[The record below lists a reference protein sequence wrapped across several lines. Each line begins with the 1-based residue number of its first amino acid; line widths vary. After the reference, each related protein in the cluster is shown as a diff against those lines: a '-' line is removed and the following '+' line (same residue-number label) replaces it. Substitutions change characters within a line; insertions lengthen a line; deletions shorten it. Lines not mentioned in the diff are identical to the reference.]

1 MRPTRIREIKMK
13 KTLLVVSALSVAL
26 ASQAQILK
34 PKSELVGIGDPAPVM
49 FTCDGKGRMY
59 NYLDTDEKRV
69 KIYDENLDVEKEF
82 DLVLPN
88 METYAVTKY
97 REPLWKNMSQF
108 DKVVDHTVYPD
119 VNHAVYPT
127 AVENMTVDLI
137 RDDMNFLCR
146 NIYNGEPL
154 FGKEAVITET
164 SRTATSVSFD
174 ISVNKDSLELSWD
187 YNGKLTGHYYIGQIT
202 YSLVDS
208 LALSGD
214 RQQCGKYSGTLKY
227 YGSSL
232 TGAWKEAPEKSDVR
246 SFDVSALVLRY
257 YDMTSPYECSNF
269 YITQN
274 LFNADKAYE
283 YVVPIC
289 QQSVERTN
297 ETDRDGDGEVDQIV
311 TWYDY
316 ACPGFKIMQ
325 DNGNVVATVM
335 FDEGYILN
343 RYDRHLSFVHFENKN
358 YIVAEVMKTGSD
370 DKTESASIFYA
381 ITPGDAASIKAV
393 RTERTGL
400 KATPELA
407 RKNEMVVVDFRGIE
421 NAKLLSVVNGN
432 GQTVMQTPVANGQTS
447 YRLNTSNLPAGLYVV
462 KVDNGKRMTES
473 CKIVVR

>member
-34 PKSELVGIGDPAPVM
+34 PESVLGDMRVPVPVPGM
-49 FTCDGKGRMY
+49 FTCDGKSRMS
-59 NYLDTDEKRV
+59 NYLDYDEKNV
-69 KIYDENLDVEKEF
+69 KVYNEDLEVEKEF

-88 METYAVTKY
+88 AQSYAVTKY
-97 REPLWKNMSQF
+97 RELLWKNMPQF
-108 DKVVDHTVYPD
+108 DMVVDYAFDPVAIEN
-119 VNHAVYPT
+119 VT
-127 AVENMTVDLI
+127 ADQI
-137 RDDMNFLCR
+137 RDDMNYRYEYENPAGLR
-146 NIYNGEPL
+146 RL

-174 ISVNKDSLELSWD
+174 ISVNKDSLEVSKD
-187 YNGKLTGHYYIGQIT
+187 YNGKLTGHYYIGKIT
-202 YSLVDS
+202 YSLGDS
-208 LALSGD
+208 LMSSGV
-214 RQQCGKYSGTLKY
+214 RVPCGKYSGILKY
-227 YGSSL
+227 YGPSL
-232 TGAWKEAPEKSDVR
+232 TGAWKEDPEKSDER
-246 SFDVSALVLRY
+246 SFERRPINLYY
-257 YDMTSPYECSNF
+257 YDMASLYDDGHF
-269 YITQN
+269 LITQN

-289 QQSVERTN
+289 QQSVVRTE
-297 ETDRDGDGEVDQIV
+297 ETDLDGDGEADQIT
-311 TWYDY
+311 TWYGCDY
-316 ACPGFKIMQ
+316 PGFKIMQ
-325 DNGNVVATVM
+325 DNGNVVATIM
-335 FDEGYILN
+335 LDEGYSLN
-343 RYDRHLSFVHFENKN
+343 TYDSDFTFVHFENKN
-358 YIVAEVMKTGSD
+358 YIVANVQKAGND
-370 DKTESASIFYA
+370 GKTEYASVFYA

-407 RKNEMVVVDFRGIE
+407 RKNEMVVVDFSTIE

>member
-34 PKSELVGIGDPAPVM
+34 PKSVLGNMGAPVPVPGM
-49 FTCDGKGRMY
+49 FTCDGKSRMS
-59 NYLDTDEKRV
+59 NYLDYGEKKV
-69 KIYDENLDVEKEF
+69 KVYNENLDVEKEF

-88 METYAVTKY
+88 AQSYAVTKS
-97 REPLWKNMSQF
+97 RELLWKNMPQS
-108 DKVVDHTVYPD
+108 DRVVDYV
-119 VNHAVYPT
+119 VNPIAIEKVT
-127 AVENMTVDLI
+127 ADLI
-137 RDDMNFLCR
+137 RDEMTELNE
-146 NIYNGEPL
+146 YYEPRKM

-164 SRTATSVSFD
+164 SRTATAVSFE
-174 ISVNKDSLELSWD
+174 ISVNKDSLEVSKD

-208 LALSGD
+208 LTLSGD
-214 RQQCGKYSGTLKY
+214 RQQCGKYSGILKY

-343 RYDRHLSFVHFENKN
+343 RYDDRHLSFVHFENKN

-381 ITPGDAASIKAV
+381 ITPGDASSIKAV

-407 RKNEMVVVDFRGIE
+407 RKNEMVVVDFSTIE

>member
-34 PKSELVGIGDPAPVM
+34 PESVLGDMRVPVPVPGM
-49 FTCDGKGRMY
+49 FTCDGKSRMS
-59 NYLDTDEKRV
+59 NYLDHNEKNV
-69 KIYDENLDVEKEF
+69 KVYNEDLEVEKEF

-88 METYAVTKY
+88 AQSYAVTKY
-97 REPLWKNMSQF
+97 RELLWKNMPQF
-108 DKVVDHTVYPD
+108 DMVVDYAFDPVAIEN
-119 VNHAVYPT
+119 VT
-127 AVENMTVDLI
+127 ADQI
-137 RDDMNFLCR
+137 RDDMNYRYEYPAGLR
-146 NIYNGEPL
+146 RL

-174 ISVNKDSLELSWD
+174 ISVNKDSLVLSTD
-187 YNGKLTGHYYIGQIT
+187 YNGKLTGHYYIGKIT
-202 YSLVDS
+202 YSLGDS
-208 LALSGD
+208 LMSSGV
-214 RQQCGKYSGTLKY
+214 RVPCGKYSGILKY
-227 YGSSL
+227 YGPSL
-232 TGAWKEAPEKSDVR
+232 TGAWKEDPEKSDER
-246 SFDVSALVLRY
+246 SFEIRPINLYY
-257 YDMTSPYECSNF
+257 YDMASLYDDGHF
-269 YITQN
+269 LITQN

-289 QQSVERTN
+289 QQSVVRTE
-297 ETDRDGDGEVDQIV
+297 ETDLDGDGEADQIT
-311 TWYDY
+311 TWYGCDY
-316 ACPGFKIMQ
+316 PGFKIMQ
-325 DNGNVVATVM
+325 DNGNVVATIM
-335 FDEGYILN
+335 LDEGYSLN
-343 RYDRHLSFVHFENKN
+343 TYDSDFTFVHFENKN
-358 YIVAEVMKTGSD
+358 YIVANVQKAGND
-370 DKTESASIFYA
+370 GKTEYASVFYA

-400 KATPELA
+400 KATPEFA

>member
-34 PKSELVGIGDPAPVM
+34 PKSKLDGVGVPVPGM
-49 FTCDGKGRMY
+49 FTCDGKSRMS
-59 NYLDTDEKRV
+59 NYLEFGEKSV

-88 METYAVTKY
+88 METYSVTKY
-97 REPLWKNMSQF
+97 RELLWKNMPQF
-108 DKVVDHTVYPD
+108 DMVVDFVGS
-119 VNHAVYPT
+119 PT
-127 AVENMTVDLI
+127 AIENMTADQI
-137 RDDMNFLCR
+137 RDNMNY
-146 NIYNGEPL
+146 IYGYENPDGLRGL
-154 FGKEAVITET
+154 FGKEAVLTET

-174 ISVNKDSLELSWD
+174 ISVNKDSLEVSTD

-208 LALSGD
+208 LTLSGD

-227 YGSSL
+227 YGPSL

-246 SFDVSALVLRY
+246 SFDVEALDLMY
-257 YDMTSPYECSNF
+257 SDMVSPCEESYF
-269 YITQN
+269 LITQN

-283 YVVPIC
+283 YVAPIC

-297 ETDRDGDGEVDQIV
+297 ETDLDGDGEVDQIV
-311 TWYDY
+311 TWYGCTY
-316 ACPGFKIMQ
+316 PGFKIMQ

-335 FDEGYILN
+335 FDDGYILN
-343 RYDRHLSFVHFENKN
+343 RYNRYLDFVHFENKN
-358 YIVAEVMKTGSD
+358 YIVAGVEKTVGD
-370 DKTESASIFYA
+370 GKTENASIFYA
-381 ITPGDAASIKAV
+381 IAPGDAASIKAV

-400 KATPELA
+400 KATPEFA
-407 RKNEMVVVDFRGIE
+407 RKNEMVVVDFSTIE

>member
-34 PKSELVGIGDPAPVM
+34 PESVLGDMRVPVPVPGM
-49 FTCDGKGRMY
+49 FTCDGKSRMS
-59 NYLDTDEKRV
+59 NYLDHNEKNV
-69 KIYDENLDVEKEF
+69 KVYNEDLEVEKEF

-88 METYAVTKY
+88 AQSYAVTKY
-97 REPLWKNMSQF
+97 RELLWKNMPQF
-108 DKVVDHTVYPD
+108 DKVVDY
-119 VNHAVYPT
+119 AVDPI
-127 AVENMTVDLI
+127 AIEKVTVDLI
-137 RDDMNFLCR
+137 RDMTEFDEYYGGSLR
-146 NIYNGEPL
+146 L

-174 ISVNKDSLELSWD
+174 ISVNKDSLEVSKD
-187 YNGKLTGHYYIGQIT
+187 YGSGKLKGHYYIGQIT
-202 YSLVDS
+202 YTLVDS
-208 LALSGD
+208 LTLSGD

-227 YGSSL
+227 YGPSL
-232 TGAWKEAPEKSDVR
+232 TGAWKEDPEKSDER
-246 SFDVSALVLRY
+246 SFEIRPISLYY
-257 YDMTSPYECSNF
+257 YDMASLYDDGHF
-269 YITQN
+269 LITQN

-289 QQSVERTN
+289 QLSVERTT
-297 ETDRDGDGEVDQIV
+297 ETDSDGDGEPDQIV
-311 TWYDY
+311 TWYGCTY
-316 ACPGFKIMQ
+316 PGFKIMQ
-325 DNGNVVATVM
+325 DNGNVVATIM
-335 FDEGYILN
+335 LDEGYSLN
-343 RYDRHLSFVHFENKN
+343 TYDSDFTFVHFENKN
-358 YIVAEVMKTGSD
+358 YIVANVQKAGND
-370 DKTESASIFYA
+370 GKTEFASVFYA

-400 KATPELA
+400 KATPEFA

>member
-1 MRPTRIREIKMK
+1 MK

-34 PKSELVGIGDPAPVM
+34 PESVLGDMRVPVPVPGM
-49 FTCDGKGRMY
+49 FTCDGKSRMS
-59 NYLDTDEKRV
+59 NYLDHNEKNV
-69 KIYDENLDVEKEF
+69 KVYNEDLEVEKEF

-88 METYAVTKY
+88 AQSYAVTKY
-97 REPLWKNMSQF
+97 RELLWKNMPQF
-108 DKVVDHTVYPD
+108 DKVVDY
-119 VNHAVYPT
+119 AVDPI
-127 AVENMTVDLI
+127 AIEKVTVDLI
-137 RDDMNFLCR
+137 RDMTEFDEYYGGSLR
-146 NIYNGEPL
+146 L

-174 ISVNKDSLELSWD
+174 ISVNKDSLEVSKD
-187 YNGKLTGHYYIGQIT
+187 YGSGKLKGHYYIGQIT
-202 YSLVDS
+202 YTLVDS
-208 LALSGD
+208 LTLSGD

-227 YGSSL
+227 YGPSL
-232 TGAWKEAPEKSDVR
+232 TGAWKEDPEKSDER
-246 SFDVSALVLRY
+246 SFEIRPISLYY
-257 YDMTSPYECSNF
+257 YDMASLYDDDHF
-269 YITQN
+269 LITQN

-289 QQSVERTN
+289 QLSVERTT
-297 ETDRDGDGEVDQIV
+297 ETDSDGDGEPDQIV
-311 TWYDY
+311 TWYGCTY
-316 ACPGFKIMQ
+316 PGFKIMQ
-325 DNGNVVATVM
+325 DNGNVVATIM
-335 FDEGYILN
+335 LDEGYSLN
-343 RYDRHLSFVHFENKN
+343 TYDSDFTFVHFENKN
-358 YIVAEVMKTGSD
+358 YIVANVQKAGND
-370 DKTESASIFYA
+370 GKTEYASVFYA

-400 KATPELA
+400 KATPEFA

>member
-34 PKSELVGIGDPAPVM
+34 PKSELVGRGVPVPGM
-49 FTCDGKGRMY
+49 FTCDGKSRMS
-59 NYLDTDEKRV
+59 NYLDFGEKSV

-88 METYAVTKY
+88 AERYSVTKY
-97 REPLWKNMSQF
+97 RELLWKNMPQF
-108 DKVVDHTVYPD
+108 DKVVDYAGAPIAIEKV
-119 VNHAVYPT
+119 
-127 AVENMTVDLI
+127 TVDLI
-137 RDDMNFLCR
+137 RDLAELNE
-146 NIYNGEPL
+146 YYEPRKI

-174 ISVNKDSLELSWD
+174 ISVNKDSLEVSKD

-208 LALSGD
+208 LTLSGD

-227 YGSSL
+227 YGPSL
-232 TGAWKEAPEKSDVR
+232 TGAWKEAPEKSNDQ
-246 SFDVSALVLRY
+246 SFEIRPLNLYY
-257 YDMTSPYECSNF
+257 YDMASPYDDGRF
-269 YITQN
+269 LITQN

-289 QQSVERTN
+289 QQSVVRTD
-297 ETDRDGDGEVDQIV
+297 ETDSDGDGEVDQIE
-311 TWYDY
+311 TWYGY

-325 DNGNVVATVM
+325 DNGNVLATIM
-335 FDEGYILN
+335 FDEGYRFNSYSIGGG
-343 RYDRHLSFVHFENKN
+343 DRLLSLVHFENKN
-358 YIVAEVMKTGSD
+358 YIVAEVEKTGSD
-370 DKTESASIFYA
+370 DKTEYASIFYA

-407 RKNEMVVVDFRGIE
+407 RKNEMVVVDFSTIE

>member
-1 MRPTRIREIKMK
+1 MK

-34 PKSELVGIGDPAPVM
+34 PESVLGDMRVPVPVPGM
-49 FTCDGKGRMY
+49 FTCDGKSRMS
-59 NYLDTDEKRV
+59 NYLDHNEKNV
-69 KIYDENLDVEKEF
+69 KVYNEDLEVEKEF
-82 DLVLPN
+82 DWVLPN
-88 METYAVTKY
+88 AQSYAVTKY
-97 REPLWKNMSQF
+97 RELLWKNMPQF
-108 DKVVDHTVYPD
+108 DKVVDY
-119 VNHAVYPT
+119 AVDPI
-127 AVENMTVDLI
+127 AIEKVTVDLI
-137 RDDMNFLCR
+137 RDMTEFDEYYGGSLR
-146 NIYNGEPL
+146 L

-174 ISVNKDSLELSWD
+174 ISVNKDSLEVSKD
-187 YNGKLTGHYYIGQIT
+187 YGSGKLKGHYYIGQIT
-202 YSLVDS
+202 YTLVDS
-208 LALSGD
+208 LTLSGD

-227 YGSSL
+227 YGPSL
-232 TGAWKEAPEKSDVR
+232 TGAWKEDPEKSDER
-246 SFDVSALVLRY
+246 SFEIRPISLYY
-257 YDMTSPYECSNF
+257 YDMASLNDDGHF
-269 YITQN
+269 LITQN

-289 QQSVERTN
+289 QLSVERTT
-297 ETDRDGDGEVDQIV
+297 ETDSDGDGEPDQIV
-311 TWYDY
+311 TWYGCTY
-316 ACPGFKIMQ
+316 PGFKIMQ
-325 DNGNVVATVM
+325 DNGNVVATIM
-335 FDEGYILN
+335 LDEGYSLN
-343 RYDRHLSFVHFENKN
+343 TYDSDFTFVHFENKN
-358 YIVAEVMKTGSD
+358 YIVANVQKAGND
-370 DKTESASIFYA
+370 GKTEYASVFYA

-400 KATPELA
+400 KATPEFA

>member
-34 PKSELVGIGDPAPVM
+34 PESVLGDMRVPVPVPGM
-49 FTCDGKGRMY
+49 FTCDGKSRMS
-59 NYLDTDEKRV
+59 NYLDHNEKNV
-69 KIYDENLDVEKEF
+69 KVYNEDLEVEKEF

-88 METYAVTKY
+88 AQSYAVTKY
-97 REPLWKNMSQF
+97 RELLWKNMPQF
-108 DKVVDHTVYPD
+108 DMVVDYAFDPVAIEN
-119 VNHAVYPT
+119 VT
-127 AVENMTVDLI
+127 ADQI
-137 RDDMNFLCR
+137 RDDMNYRYEYENPAGLR
-146 NIYNGEPL
+146 RL

-174 ISVNKDSLELSWD
+174 ISVNKDSLEVSKD
-187 YNGKLTGHYYIGQIT
+187 YNGKLTGHYYIGKIT
-202 YSLVDS
+202 YSLGDS
-208 LALSGD
+208 LMSSGV
-214 RQQCGKYSGTLKY
+214 RVPCGKYSGILKY
-227 YGSSL
+227 YGPSL
-232 TGAWKEAPEKSDVR
+232 TGAWKEDPEKSVEIR
-246 SFDVSALVLRY
+246 PINLYY
-257 YDMTSPYECSNF
+257 YDMASLYDDGHF
-269 YITQN
+269 LITQN

-289 QQSVERTN
+289 QQSVVRTE
-297 ETDRDGDGEVDQIV
+297 ETDLDGDGEADQIT
-311 TWYDY
+311 TWYGCDY
-316 ACPGFKIMQ
+316 PGFKIMQ
-325 DNGNVVATVM
+325 DNGNVVATIM
-335 FDEGYILN
+335 LDEGYSLN
-343 RYDRHLSFVHFENKN
+343 TYDSDFTFVHFENKN
-358 YIVAEVMKTGSD
+358 YIVANVQKAGND
-370 DKTESASIFYA
+370 GKTEYASVFYA

-407 RKNEMVVVDFRGIE
+407 RKNEMVVVDFSTIE

>member
-34 PKSELVGIGDPAPVM
+34 PKSELVGIGDPVPVM

-59 NYLDTDEKRV
+59 NYLDAGEKSV

-82 DLVLPN
+82 DLVLPKA
-88 METYAVTKY
+88 ETYTVTKY
-97 REPLWKNMSQF
+97 RELLWKNMPQL
-108 DKVVDHTVYPD
+108 DKVVDD
-119 VNHAVYPT
+119 AGYPT
-127 AVENMTVDLI
+127 AIENMTADLI
-137 RDDMNFLCR
+137 REMYELNE
-146 NIYNGEPL
+146 YNEPRRL

-174 ISVNKDSLELSWD
+174 ISVNKDSLEVSRD

-208 LALSGD
+208 LTSSGY
-214 RQQCGKYSGTLKY
+214 RQQSGKYSGTLKY
-227 YGSSL
+227 YGPSL
-232 TGAWKEAPEKSDVR
+232 TGAWKEAPEKSDVY
-246 SFDVSALVLRY
+246 SFDVSALVSS
-257 YDMTSPYECSNF
+257 YDDMVSHYDCNNF

-289 QQSVERTN
+289 QQSVERTV
-297 ETDRDGDGEVDQIV
+297 ETDLDGDGEVDQIDTRYGCV
-311 TWYDY
+311 Y
-316 ACPGFKIMQ
+316 PGFKIMQ
-325 DNGNVVATVM
+325 DNGNVLATVM
-335 FDEGYILN
+335 FDEGYSFSGYN
-343 RYDRHLSFVHFENKN
+343 DLSFVHFENKN
-358 YIVAEVMKTGSD
+358 YIVAGVKKTVGD
-370 DKTESASIFYA
+370 GETEYASIFYA

>member
-34 PKSELVGIGDPAPVM
+34 PKSELGDMRSPVPVPGM
-49 FTCDGKGRMY
+49 FTCDGKSRMS
-59 NYLDTDEKRV
+59 NYLDHGEKSV

-88 METYAVTKY
+88 VETYAVTKY
-97 REPLWKNMSQF
+97 REPLWKNMPQF
-108 DKVVDHTVYPD
+108 DKVVDFAIDPIAIED
-119 VNHAVYPT
+119 MT
-127 AVENMTVDLI
+127 ADRI
-137 RDDMNFLCR
+137 RDLRTNDGYYVL
-146 NIYNGEPL
+146 L
-154 FGKEAVITET
+154 GKEAVITET

-174 ISVNKDSLELSWD
+174 ISVNKDSLELSTD
-187 YNGKLTGHYYIGQIT
+187 YNGKLTGHYYIGKIT
-202 YSLVDS
+202 YSLVDT
-208 LALSGD
+208 LLLNGD
-214 RQQCGKYSGTLKY
+214 RQQFGKYSGTLKY

-246 SFDVSALVLRY
+246 SFDVEALDLMY
-257 YDMTSPYECSNF
+257 SDMVSPCEESYF
-269 YITQN
+269 LITQN

-289 QQSVERTN
+289 QQSVERTD
-297 ETDRDGDGEVDQIV
+297 ETDLDGDGEVDQIV
-311 TWYDY
+311 TWYGY

-343 RYDRHLSFVHFENKN
+343 RYDRYLNFVHFENKN
-358 YIVAEVMKTGSD
+358 YIVANVQKTGSD
-370 DKTESASIFYA
+370 GETESASIFYA
-381 ITPGDAASIKAV
+381 IAPGDAASIKAV

-400 KATPELA
+400 KATPEFA

>member
-34 PKSELVGIGDPAPVM
+34 PKSVLGDMSDPVAVPGM
-49 FTCDGKGRMY
+49 FTCDGKSRMS
-59 NYLDTDEKRV
+59 NYLDHNEKNV
-69 KIYDENLDVEKEF
+69 KIYNEDLEVEKEF

-88 METYAVTKY
+88 AQSYAVTKY
-97 REPLWKNMSQF
+97 RELLWKNMPQF
-108 DKVVDHTVYPD
+108 DMVVDFVGS
-119 VNHAVYPT
+119 PT
-127 AVENMTVDLI
+127 AIENMTADQI
-137 RDDMNFLCR
+137 RDNMNY
-146 NIYNGEPL
+146 IYGYENPDGLRGL
-154 FGKEAVITET
+154 FGKEAVLTET

-174 ISVNKDSLELSWD
+174 ISVNKDSLEVSKD

-208 LALSGD
+208 LTSSGD

-227 YGSSL
+227 YGPSL
-232 TGAWKEAPEKSDVR
+232 TGAWKEDPEKSDER
-246 SFDVSALVLRY
+246 SFEIRPINLYY
-257 YDMTSPYECSNF
+257 YDMASLYDDGHF
-269 YITQN
+269 LITQN

-289 QQSVERTN
+289 QLSVERTT
-297 ETDRDGDGEVDQIV
+297 ETDSDGDGEPDLIV
-311 TWYDY
+311 TWYGCTY
-316 ACPGFKIMQ
+316 PGFKIMQ
-325 DNGNVVATVM
+325 DNGNVVATIM
-335 FDEGYILN
+335 LDEGYSLN
-343 RYDRHLSFVHFENKN
+343 TYDSDFTFVHFENKN
-358 YIVAEVMKTGSD
+358 YIVANVEKAGSD
-370 DKTESASIFYA
+370 GKTEYASIFYA

-407 RKNEMVVVDFRGIE
+407 RKNEMVVVDFSTIE

>member
-34 PKSELVGIGDPAPVM
+34 PESVLGDMRVPVPVPGM
-49 FTCDGKGRMY
+49 FTCDGKSRMS
-59 NYLDTDEKRV
+59 NCLDHDEKNV
-69 KIYDENLDVEKEF
+69 KVYNEDLEVEKEF

-88 METYAVTKY
+88 AQSYAVTKY
-97 REPLWKNMSQF
+97 RELLWKNMPQF
-108 DKVVDHTVYPD
+108 DMVVDYAFDPVAIEN
-119 VNHAVYPT
+119 VT
-127 AVENMTVDLI
+127 ADQI
-137 RDDMNFLCR
+137 RDDMNYRYEYENPAGLR
-146 NIYNGEPL
+146 RL

-174 ISVNKDSLELSWD
+174 ISVNKDSLVLSTD
-187 YNGKLTGHYYIGQIT
+187 YNGKLTGHYYIGKIT
-202 YSLVDS
+202 YSLGDS
-208 LALSGD
+208 LMSSGV
-214 RQQCGKYSGTLKY
+214 RVPCGKYSGILKY
-227 YGSSL
+227 YGPSL
-232 TGAWKEAPEKSDVR
+232 TGAWKEDPEKSDER
-246 SFDVSALVLRY
+246 SFEIRPINLYY
-257 YDMTSPYECSNF
+257 YDMASLYDDGHF
-269 YITQN
+269 LITQN

-289 QQSVERTN
+289 QQSVVRTE
-297 ETDRDGDGEVDQIV
+297 ETDLDGDGEADQIT
-311 TWYDY
+311 TWYGCDY
-316 ACPGFKIMQ
+316 PGFKIMQ
-325 DNGNVVATVM
+325 DNGNVVATIM
-335 FDEGYILN
+335 LDEGYSLN
-343 RYDRHLSFVHFENKN
+343 TYDSDFTFVHFENKN
-358 YIVAEVMKTGSD
+358 YIVANVQKAGND
-370 DKTESASIFYA
+370 GKTEYASVFYA

-400 KATPELA
+400 KATPEFA

>member
-1 MRPTRIREIKMK
+1 MCPTRIREIKMK

-34 PKSELVGIGDPAPVM
+34 PESVLGDMRAPVPVPGM
-49 FTCDGKGRMY
+49 FTCDGKSRMS
-59 NYLDTDEKRV
+59 NYLDRGEKNV
-69 KIYDENLDVEKEF
+69 KVYNEDLEVEKEF

-88 METYAVTKY
+88 AQSYAVTKY
-97 REPLWKNMSQF
+97 RELLWKNMPQF
-108 DKVVDHTVYPD
+108 DKVVDYAGAPIAIEKV
-119 VNHAVYPT
+119 
-127 AVENMTVDLI
+127 TVDLI
-137 RDDMNFLCR
+137 RDLAELNE
-146 NIYNGEPL
+146 YYEPRKI

-174 ISVNKDSLELSWD
+174 ISVNKDSLEVSKD

-208 LALSGD
+208 LTLSGD

-227 YGSSL
+227 YGPSL
-232 TGAWKEAPEKSDVR
+232 TGAWKEDPEKSNEQ
-246 SFDVSALVLRY
+246 SFEIRPLKLYY
-257 YDMTSPYECSNF
+257 YDMTSSYDDGSF
-269 YITQN
+269 LITQN

-289 QQSVERTN
+289 QLSVERTT
-297 ETDRDGDGEVDQIV
+297 ETDRDGDGEPDQIV
-311 TWYDY
+311 TWYGRTY
-316 ACPGFKIMQ
+316 PGFKIMQ
-325 DNGNVVATVM
+325 DNGNVLATIM
-335 FDEGYILN
+335 LDEGYSLN
-343 RYDRHLSFVHFENKN
+343 TYESDFTFVHFENKN
-358 YIVAEVMKTGSD
+358 YIVANVQKAGSD
-370 DKTESASIFYA
+370 GETEYASIFYA

-400 KATPELA
+400 KATPEFA
-407 RKNEMVVVDFRGIE
+407 RKNELVVVDFSTIE

>member
-34 PKSELVGIGDPAPVM
+34 PKSGLGGVGVPVPGM
-49 FTCDGKGRMY
+49 FTCDGKSRMS
-59 NYLDTDEKRV
+59 NYLDYDEKSV

-88 METYAVTKY
+88 METYSVTKY
-97 REPLWKNMSQF
+97 RELLWKNMPQF
-108 DKVVDHTVYPD
+108 DKVVDFVIDPIAIER
-119 VNHAVYPT
+119 VT
-127 AVENMTVDLI
+127 ADQI
-137 RDDMNFLCR
+137 RDLRTNDGYYVL
-146 NIYNGEPL
+146 L
-154 FGKEAVITET
+154 LGKEAVITET

-174 ISVNKDSLELSWD
+174 ISVNKDSLELSTD
-187 YNGKLTGHYYIGQIT
+187 YNGKLTGHYYIGKIT
-202 YSLVDS
+202 YSLVDT
-208 LALSGD
+208 LLLNGD

-227 YGSSL
+227 YGASL
-232 TGAWKEAPEKSDVR
+232 TGAWKEAPEKGDVKR
-246 SFDVSALVLRY
+246 YNVEALNLY
-257 YDMTSPYECSNF
+257 YCDMLSPYDDSRF
-269 YITQN
+269 LITQN

-283 YVVPIC
+283 YVAPIC
-289 QQSVERTN
+289 QQSVERT
-297 ETDRDGDGEVDQIV
+297 EESDLDGDGEVDQIV
-311 TWYDY
+311 TWYGCTY
-316 ACPGFKIMQ
+316 PGFKIMQ

-335 FDEGYILN
+335 FDDGYILN
-343 RYDRHLSFVHFENKN
+343 RYNRYLDFVHFENKN
-358 YIVAEVMKTGSD
+358 YIVAGVEKTVGD
-370 DKTESASIFYA
+370 GKTENASIFYA
-381 ITPGDAASIKAV
+381 IASGDAASIKAV

-400 KATPELA
+400 KATPEFA
-407 RKNEMVVVDFRGIE
+407 RKNEMVVVDFSTIE

>member
-1 MRPTRIREIKMK
+1 MK

-34 PKSELVGIGDPAPVM
+34 PESVLDDMRVPVPVPGM
-49 FTCDGKGRMY
+49 FTCDGKSRMS
-59 NYLDTDEKRV
+59 NYLDHNEKNV
-69 KIYDENLDVEKEF
+69 KVYNEDLEVEKEF

-88 METYAVTKY
+88 AQSYAVTKY
-97 REPLWKNMSQF
+97 RELLWKNMPQF
-108 DKVVDHTVYPD
+108 DKVVDYAGAPIAIEKV
-119 VNHAVYPT
+119 
-127 AVENMTVDLI
+127 TVDLI
-137 RDDMNFLCR
+137 RDLAELNE
-146 NIYNGEPL
+146 YYEPRKI

-174 ISVNKDSLELSWD
+174 ISVNKDSLEVSKD

-208 LALSGD
+208 LTLSGD

-227 YGSSL
+227 YGPSL
-232 TGAWKEAPEKSDVR
+232 TGAWKEDPEKSNEQ
-246 SFDVSALVLRY
+246 SFEIRPLKLYY
-257 YDMTSPYECSNF
+257 YDMTSSYDYGSF
-269 YITQN
+269 LITQN

-289 QQSVERTN
+289 QLSVERTT
-297 ETDRDGDGEVDQIV
+297 ETDSDGDGEPDLIV
-311 TWYDY
+311 TWYGRTY
-316 ACPGFKIMQ
+316 PGFKIMQ
-325 DNGNVVATVM
+325 DNGNVLATIM
-335 FDEGYILN
+335 LDEGYSLN
-343 RYDRHLSFVHFENKN
+343 TYESDFTFVHFENKN
-358 YIVAEVMKTGSD
+358 YIVANVQKAGSD
-370 DKTESASIFYA
+370 GETEYASIFYA

-400 KATPELA
+400 KATPEFA
-407 RKNEMVVVDFRGIE
+407 RKNEMVVVDFSTIE

>member
-34 PKSELVGIGDPAPVM
+34 PKSGLGGVGVPVPGM
-49 FTCDGKGRMY
+49 FTCDGKSRMS
-59 NYLDTDEKRV
+59 NYLDYDEKSV

-88 METYAVTKY
+88 METYSVTKY
-97 REPLWKNMSQF
+97 REPLWKNMPQF
-108 DKVVDHTVYPD
+108 DKVVDFAIDPIAIEHV
-119 VNHAVYPT
+119 T
-127 AVENMTVDLI
+127 ADQI
-137 RDDMNFLCR
+137 RDLRTNDGYYVL
-146 NIYNGEPL
+146 L
-154 FGKEAVITET
+154 GKEAVITET

-174 ISVNKDSLELSWD
+174 ISVNKDSLELSTD
-187 YNGKLTGHYYIGQIT
+187 YNGKLTGHYYIGKIT
-202 YSLVDS
+202 YSLVDT
-208 LALSGD
+208 LLLNGD

-227 YGSSL
+227 YGASL
-232 TGAWKEAPEKSDVR
+232 TGAWKEAPEKGDVKR
-246 SFDVSALVLRY
+246 YDVEALNLY
-257 YDMTSPYECSNF
+257 YCDMLSPYDDSRF
-269 YITQN
+269 LITQN

-283 YVVPIC
+283 YVAPIC
-289 QQSVERTN
+289 QQSVERTD
-297 ETDRDGDGEVDQIV
+297 ETDLDGDGEVDQIV
-311 TWYDY
+311 TWYGCTY
-316 ACPGFKIMQ
+316 PGFKIMQ

-335 FDEGYILN
+335 FDDGYILN
-343 RYDRHLSFVHFENKN
+343 RYNRYLDFVHFENKN
-358 YIVAEVMKTGSD
+358 YIVAGVEKTVGD
-370 DKTESASIFYA
+370 GKTENASIFYA
-381 ITPGDAASIKAV
+381 IAPGDAASIKAV

-400 KATPELA
+400 KATPEFA
-407 RKNEMVVVDFRGIE
+407 RKNEMVVVDFSTIE

>member
-34 PKSELVGIGDPAPVM
+34 PESVLGNMGAPVPVPGM
-49 FTCDGKGRMY
+49 FTCDGKSRMS
-59 NYLDTDEKRV
+59 NYLDHGEKKV
-69 KIYDENLDVEKEF
+69 KVYNENLDVEKEF

-88 METYAVTKY
+88 AQSYAVTKS
-97 REPLWKNMSQF
+97 RELLWKNMPQS
-108 DKVVDHTVYPD
+108 DRVVDYV
-119 VNHAVYPT
+119 VNPIAIEKVT
-127 AVENMTVDLI
+127 ADLI
-137 RDDMNFLCR
+137 RDEMTELNE
-146 NIYNGEPL
+146 YYEPRKM

-164 SRTATSVSFD
+164 SRTATAVSFE
-174 ISVNKDSLELSWD
+174 ISVNKDSLEVSKD

-208 LALSGD
+208 LTLSGD

-227 YGSSL
+227 YGPSL
-232 TGAWKEAPEKSDVR
+232 TGAWKEDPEESNKY
-246 SFDVSALVLRY
+246 SFEIRPLNLYY
-257 YDMTSPYECSNF
+257 YDMTSSYDDGSF
-269 YITQN
+269 LITQN

-289 QQSVERTN
+289 QLVVERTT
-297 ETDRDGDGEVDQIV
+297 ETDRDGDGEPDQIV
-311 TWYDY
+311 TWYGRTY
-316 ACPGFKIMQ
+316 PGFKIMQ
-325 DNGNVVATVM
+325 DNGNVLATIM
-335 FDEGYILN
+335 LDEGYSLN
-343 RYDRHLSFVHFENKN
+343 TYESDFTFVHFENKN
-358 YIVAEVMKTGSD
+358 YIVANVQKAGSD
-370 DKTESASIFYA
+370 GETEYASIFYA

-400 KATPELA
+400 KATPEFA
-407 RKNEMVVVDFRGIE
+407 RKNEMVVVDFSTIE

>member
-13 KTLLVVSALSVAL
+13 KTLLIVSALSVAL

-34 PKSELVGIGDPAPVM
+34 PESVLGDMRVPVPVPGM
-49 FTCDGKGRMY
+49 FTCDGKSRMS
-59 NYLDTDEKRV
+59 NYLDYNEKNV
-69 KIYDENLDVEKEF
+69 KVYNEDLEVEKEF

-88 METYAVTKY
+88 AQSYAVTKY
-97 REPLWKNMSQF
+97 RELLWKNMPQF
-108 DKVVDHTVYPD
+108 DKVVDY
-119 VNHAVYPT
+119 AVDPI
-127 AVENMTVDLI
+127 AIEKVTVDLI
-137 RDDMNFLCR
+137 RDMTEFDEYYGGALR
-146 NIYNGEPL
+146 L

-174 ISVNKDSLELSWD
+174 ISVNKDSLEVSKD
-187 YNGKLTGHYYIGQIT
+187 YGSGKLKGHYYIGQIT
-202 YSLVDS
+202 YTLVDS
-208 LALSGD
+208 LTLSGD

-227 YGSSL
+227 YGPSL
-232 TGAWKEAPEKSDVR
+232 TGAWKEDPEKSDER
-246 SFDVSALVLRY
+246 SFEIRPISLYY
-257 YDMTSPYECSNF
+257 YDMASLYDDGHF
-269 YITQN
+269 LITQN

-289 QQSVERTN
+289 QLSVERTT
-297 ETDRDGDGEVDQIV
+297 ETDSDGDGEPDQIV
-311 TWYDY
+311 TWYGCTY
-316 ACPGFKIMQ
+316 PGFKIMQ
-325 DNGNVVATVM
+325 DNGNVVATIM
-335 FDEGYILN
+335 LDEGYSLN
-343 RYDRHLSFVHFENKN
+343 TYDSDFTFVHFENKN
-358 YIVAEVMKTGSD
+358 YIVANVQKAGND
-370 DKTESASIFYA
+370 GKTEYASVFYA

-400 KATPELA
+400 KATPEFA

>member
-34 PKSELVGIGDPAPVM
+34 PKSGLGGVGVPVPGM
-49 FTCDGKGRMY
+49 FTCDGKSRMS
-59 NYLDTDEKRV
+59 NYLDYDEKSV

-88 METYAVTKY
+88 METYSVTKY
-97 REPLWKNMSQF
+97 RELLWKNMPQF
-108 DKVVDHTVYPD
+108 DKVVDFVIDPIAIER
-119 VNHAVYPT
+119 VT
-127 AVENMTVDLI
+127 ADQI
-137 RDDMNFLCR
+137 RDLRTNDGYYVL
-146 NIYNGEPL
+146 L
-154 FGKEAVITET
+154 GKEAVITET

-174 ISVNKDSLELSWD
+174 ISVNKDSLELSTD
-187 YNGKLTGHYYIGQIT
+187 YNGKLTGHYYIGKIT
-202 YSLVDS
+202 YSLVDT
-208 LALSGD
+208 LLLNGD

-227 YGSSL
+227 YGASL
-232 TGAWKEAPEKSDVR
+232 TGAWKEAPEKGDVKR
-246 SFDVSALVLRY
+246 YNVEALNLY
-257 YDMTSPYECSNF
+257 YCDMLSPYDDSHF
-269 YITQN
+269 LITQN

-283 YVVPIC
+283 YVAPIC

-297 ETDRDGDGEVDQIV
+297 ETDLDGDGEVDQIV
-311 TWYDY
+311 TWYGCTY
-316 ACPGFKIMQ
+316 PGFKIMQ

-335 FDEGYILN
+335 FDDGYILN
-343 RYDRHLSFVHFENKN
+343 RYNRYLDFVHFENKN
-358 YIVAEVMKTGSD
+358 YIVAGVEKTVGD
-370 DKTESASIFYA
+370 GKTENASIFYA
-381 ITPGDAASIKAV
+381 IAPGDAASIKAV

-400 KATPELA
+400 KATPEFA
-407 RKNEMVVVDFRGIE
+407 RKNEMVVVDFSTIE

-462 KVDNGKRMTES
+462 KVDNGIRMTES

>member
-1 MRPTRIREIKMK
+1 MK

-34 PKSELVGIGDPAPVM
+34 PESVLGDMRVPVPVPGM
-49 FTCDGKGRMY
+49 FTCDGKSRMS
-59 NYLDTDEKRV
+59 NYLDHNEKNV
-69 KIYDENLDVEKEF
+69 KVYNEDLEVEKEF

-88 METYAVTKY
+88 AQSYAVTKY
-97 REPLWKNMSQF
+97 RELLWKNMPQF
-108 DKVVDHTVYPD
+108 DKVVDY
-119 VNHAVYPT
+119 AVDPI
-127 AVENMTVDLI
+127 AIEKVTVDLI
-137 RDDMNFLCR
+137 RDMTEFDEYYGGSLR
-146 NIYNGEPL
+146 L

-164 SRTATSVSFD
+164 SRTATAVSFE
-174 ISVNKDSLELSWD
+174 ISVNKDSLEVSKD

-208 LALSGD
+208 LTLSGD

-227 YGSSL
+227 YGPSL
-232 TGAWKEAPEKSDVR
+232 TGAWKEDPEESNKY
-246 SFDVSALVLRY
+246 SFEIRPLNLYY
-257 YDMTSPYECSNF
+257 YDMTSSYDYGSF
-269 YITQN
+269 LITQN

-289 QQSVERTN
+289 QLVVERTT
-297 ETDRDGDGEVDQIV
+297 ETDRDGDGEPDQIV
-311 TWYDY
+311 TWYGCTY
-316 ACPGFKIMQ
+316 PGFKIMQ
-325 DNGNVVATVM
+325 DNGNVVATIM
-335 FDEGYILN
+335 LDEGYSLN
-343 RYDRHLSFVHFENKN
+343 TYESDFTFVHFENKN
-358 YIVAEVMKTGSD
+358 YIVANVQKAGSNGE
-370 DKTESASIFYA
+370 TEYASIFYA

-400 KATPELA
+400 KATPEFA
-407 RKNEMVVVDFRGIE
+407 RKNEMVVVDFSTIE

>member
-1 MRPTRIREIKMK
+1 MK

-34 PKSELVGIGDPAPVM
+34 PKSELGGVGVPVPGM
-49 FTCDGKGRMY
+49 FTCDGKSRMS
-59 NYLDTDEKRV
+59 NYLEFGEKSV

-88 METYAVTKY
+88 METYSVTKY
-97 REPLWKNMSQF
+97 RELLWKNMPQF
-108 DKVVDHTVYPD
+108 DKVVDFVIDPIAIER
-119 VNHAVYPT
+119 VT
-127 AVENMTVDLI
+127 ADQI
-137 RDDMNFLCR
+137 RDLRTNDGYYVL
-146 NIYNGEPL
+146 L
-154 FGKEAVITET
+154 GKEAVITET

-174 ISVNKDSLELSWD
+174 ISVNKDSLEVSTD

-208 LALSGD
+208 LTLSGD

-227 YGSSL
+227 YGPSL

-246 SFDVSALVLRY
+246 SFDVEALDLMY
-257 YDMTSPYECSNF
+257 SDMVSPCEESYF
-269 YITQN
+269 LITQN

-297 ETDRDGDGEVDQIV
+297 ETDLDGDGEVDQIV
-311 TWYDY
+311 TWYGF

-325 DNGNVVATVM
+325 DNGNVFATIM
-335 FDEGYILN
+335 FDEGYRFNSNSI
-343 RYDRHLSFVHFENKN
+343 RGGYRVLSLVHFENKN
-358 YIVAEVMKTGSD
+358 YIVADVEKTVGD
-370 DKTESASIFYA
+370 GETEYASIYYA

-407 RKNEMVVVDFRGIE
+407 RKNEMVVVDFSTIE

>member
-34 PKSELVGIGDPAPVM
+34 PESVLGDMRVPVPVPGM
-49 FTCDGKGRMY
+49 FTCDGKSRMS
-59 NYLDTDEKRV
+59 NYLDHNEKNV
-69 KIYDENLDVEKEF
+69 KVYNEDLEVEKEF

-88 METYAVTKY
+88 VETYAVTKY
-97 REPLWKNMSQF
+97 REPLWKNMPQF
-108 DKVVDHTVYPD
+108 DKVVDFAIDPIAIED
-119 VNHAVYPT
+119 MT
-127 AVENMTVDLI
+127 ADRI
-137 RDDMNFLCR
+137 RDLRTNDGYYVL
-146 NIYNGEPL
+146 L
-154 FGKEAVITET
+154 GKEAVITET

-174 ISVNKDSLELSWD
+174 ISVNKDSLELSTD
-187 YNGKLTGHYYIGQIT
+187 YNGKLTGHYYIGKIT
-202 YSLVDS
+202 YSLVDT
-208 LALSGD
+208 LLLNGD
-214 RQQCGKYSGTLKY
+214 RQQFGKYSGTLKY

-232 TGAWKEAPEKSDVR
+232 TGAWKEAPEKSNVR
-246 SFDVSALVLRY
+246 SFDVEALDLMY
-257 YDMTSPYECSNF
+257 SDMVSPCEESYF
-269 YITQN
+269 LITQN

-289 QQSVERTN
+289 QQSVERTD
-297 ETDRDGDGEVDQIV
+297 ETDLDGDGEVDQIV
-311 TWYDY
+311 TWYGY

-343 RYDRHLSFVHFENKN
+343 RYDSYLNFVHLENKN
-358 YIVAEVMKTGSD
+358 YIVANVEKTGSD
-370 DKTESASIFYA
+370 GKTERASIFYA
-381 ITPGDAASIKAV
+381 ITPGDASSIKAV
-393 RTERTGL
+393 RTERTGV
-400 KATPELA
+400 KATPEFA
-407 RKNEMVVVDFRGIE
+407 RKSEMVVVDFRGIE

>member
-34 PKSELVGIGDPAPVM
+34 PKSELVGIGDPVPVM

-59 NYLDTDEKRV
+59 NYLDPGEKSV

-82 DLVLPN
+82 DLVLPKA
-88 METYAVTKY
+88 ETYTVTKY
-97 REPLWKNMSQF
+97 RELLWKNMPQF
-108 DKVVDHTVYPD
+108 DKVVDD
-119 VNHAVYPT
+119 AGYPT
-127 AVENMTVDLI
+127 AIENMTADLI
-137 RDDMNFLCR
+137 REMYELNE
-146 NIYNGEPL
+146 YNEPRRL

-174 ISVNKDSLELSWD
+174 ISVNKDSLAVSRD
-187 YNGKLTGHYYIGQIT
+187 YNGKLTGHYYIGQII

-208 LALSGD
+208 LTSSGY
-214 RQQCGKYSGTLKY
+214 RQQSGKYSGTLKY
-227 YGSSL
+227 YGPSL
-232 TGAWKEAPEKSDVR
+232 TGAWKEAPEKSDVY
-246 SFDVSALVLRY
+246 SFDVSVLVSS
-257 YDMTSPYECSNF
+257 YDDMVSHYDCNNF

-289 QQSVERTN
+289 QQSVERTV
-297 ETDRDGDGEVDQIV
+297 ETDLDGDGEVDQIDTRYGCV
-311 TWYDY
+311 Y
-316 ACPGFKIMQ
+316 PGFKIMQ
-325 DNGNVVATVM
+325 DNGNVLATVM
-335 FDEGYILN
+335 FDEGYSFSEYN
-343 RYDRHLSFVHFENKN
+343 ALSFVHFENKN
-358 YIVAEVMKTGSD
+358 YIVAGVKKTVGD
-370 DKTESASIFYA
+370 GETEYASIYYA

-407 RKNEMVVVDFRGIE
+407 RKNEMVVVDFSTIE

>member
-34 PKSELVGIGDPAPVM
+34 PKSGLGGVGVPVPGM
-49 FTCDGKGRMY
+49 FTCDGKSRMS
-59 NYLDTDEKRV
+59 NYLDYDEKSV

-88 METYAVTKY
+88 METYSVTKY
-97 REPLWKNMSQF
+97 REPLWKNMPQF
-108 DKVVDHTVYPD
+108 DKVVDFVIDPIAIEHV
-119 VNHAVYPT
+119 T
-127 AVENMTVDLI
+127 ADQI
-137 RDDMNFLCR
+137 RDLRTNDGYYVL
-146 NIYNGEPL
+146 L
-154 FGKEAVITET
+154 GKEAVITET

-174 ISVNKDSLELSWD
+174 ISVNKDSLELSTD
-187 YNGKLTGHYYIGQIT
+187 YNGKLTGHYYIGKIT
-202 YSLVDS
+202 YSLVDT
-208 LALSGD
+208 LLLNGD

-227 YGSSL
+227 YGASL
-232 TGAWKEAPEKSDVR
+232 TGAWKEAPEKGDVKR
-246 SFDVSALVLRY
+246 YDVEALNLY
-257 YDMTSPYECSNF
+257 YRDMSSPYDDSRF
-269 YITQN
+269 LITQN

-283 YVVPIC
+283 YVAPIC
-289 QQSVERTN
+289 QQSVERTD
-297 ETDRDGDGEVDQIV
+297 ETDLDGDGEVDQIV
-311 TWYDY
+311 TWYGCTY
-316 ACPGFKIMQ
+316 PGFKIMQ

-335 FDEGYILN
+335 FDDGYILN
-343 RYDRHLSFVHFENKN
+343 RYNRYLDFVHFENKN
-358 YIVAEVMKTGSD
+358 YIVAGVEKTVGD
-370 DKTESASIFYA
+370 GKTENASIFYA
-381 ITPGDAASIKAV
+381 IAPGDAASIKAV

-400 KATPELA
+400 KATPEFA
-407 RKNEMVVVDFRGIE
+407 RKNEMVVVDFSTIE

>member
-1 MRPTRIREIKMK
+1 MK

-34 PKSELVGIGDPAPVM
+34 PESVLGDMRVPVPVPGM
-49 FTCDGKGRMY
+49 FTCDGKSRMS
-59 NYLDTDEKRV
+59 NYLDHNV
-69 KIYDENLDVEKEF
+69 KVYNEDLEVEKEF

-88 METYAVTKY
+88 AQSYAVTKY
-97 REPLWKNMSQF
+97 RELLWKNMPQF
-108 DKVVDHTVYPD
+108 DMVVDYAFDPVAIEN
-119 VNHAVYPT
+119 VT
-127 AVENMTVDLI
+127 ADQI
-137 RDDMNFLCR
+137 RDDMNYRYEYENPAGLR
-146 NIYNGEPL
+146 RL

-174 ISVNKDSLELSWD
+174 ISVNKDSLVLSTD
-187 YNGKLTGHYYIGQIT
+187 YNGKLTGHYYIGKIT
-202 YSLVDS
+202 YSLGDS
-208 LALSGD
+208 LMSSGV
-214 RQQCGKYSGTLKY
+214 RVPCGKYSGILKY
-227 YGSSL
+227 YGPSL
-232 TGAWKEAPEKSDVR
+232 TGAWKEDPEKSDER
-246 SFDVSALVLRY
+246 SFEIRPINLYY
-257 YDMTSPYECSNF
+257 YDMASLYDDGHF
-269 YITQN
+269 LITQN

-289 QQSVERTN
+289 QQSVVRTE
-297 ETDRDGDGEVDQIV
+297 ETDLDGDGEADQIT
-311 TWYDY
+311 TWYGCDY
-316 ACPGFKIMQ
+316 PGFKIMQ
-325 DNGNVVATVM
+325 DNGNVVATIM
-335 FDEGYILN
+335 LDEGYSLN
-343 RYDRHLSFVHFENKN
+343 TYDSDFTFVHFENKN
-358 YIVAEVMKTGSD
+358 YIVANVQKAGND
-370 DKTESASIFYA
+370 GKTEYASVFYA

-407 RKNEMVVVDFRGIE
+407 RKNEMVVVDFSTIE

>member
-34 PKSELVGIGDPAPVM
+34 PESVLGDMRVPVPVPGM
-49 FTCDGKGRMY
+49 FTCDGKSRMS
-59 NYLDTDEKRV
+59 NYLDHNEKNV
-69 KIYDENLDVEKEF
+69 KVYNEDLEVEKEF

-88 METYAVTKY
+88 AQSYAVTKY
-97 REPLWKNMSQF
+97 RELLWKNMPQF
-108 DKVVDHTVYPD
+108 DKVVDY
-119 VNHAVYPT
+119 AVDPI
-127 AVENMTVDLI
+127 AIEKVTVDLI
-137 RDDMNFLCR
+137 RDMTEFDEYYGGSLR
-146 NIYNGEPL
+146 L

-174 ISVNKDSLELSWD
+174 ISVNKDSLEVSKD
-187 YNGKLTGHYYIGQIT
+187 YGSGKLKGHYYIGQIT
-202 YSLVDS
+202 YTLVDS
-208 LALSGD
+208 LTLSGD

-227 YGSSL
+227 YGPSL
-232 TGAWKEAPEKSDVR
+232 TGAWKEDPEKSDER
-246 SFDVSALVLRY
+246 SFKIRPISLYY
-257 YDMTSPYECSNF
+257 YDMASLYDDGHF
-269 YITQN
+269 LITQN

-283 YVVPIC
+283 SVVPIC
-289 QQSVERTN
+289 QLSVERTT
-297 ETDRDGDGEVDQIV
+297 ETDSDGDGEPDQIV
-311 TWYDY
+311 TWYGCTY
-316 ACPGFKIMQ
+316 PGFKIMQ
-325 DNGNVVATVM
+325 DNGNVVATIM
-335 FDEGYILN
+335 LDEGYSLN
-343 RYDRHLSFVHFENKN
+343 TYDSDFTFVHFENKN
-358 YIVAEVMKTGSD
+358 YIVANVQKAGND
-370 DKTESASIFYA
+370 GKTEFASVFYA

-400 KATPELA
+400 KATPEFA

>member
-34 PKSELVGIGDPAPVM
+34 PKSELVGIGDPVPVM

-59 NYLDTDEKRV
+59 NYLDTGEKSV

-82 DLVLPN
+82 DLVLPKA
-88 METYAVTKY
+88 ETYTVTKY
-97 REPLWKNMSQF
+97 RELLWKNMPQF
-108 DKVVDHTVYPD
+108 DKVVDD
-119 VNHAVYPT
+119 AGYPT
-127 AVENMTVDLI
+127 AIENMTADLI
-137 RDDMNFLCR
+137 REMYELNE
-146 NIYNGEPL
+146 YNEPRRL

-174 ISVNKDSLELSWD
+174 ISVNKDSLEVSRD

-208 LALSGD
+208 LTSSGY
-214 RQQCGKYSGTLKY
+214 RQQSGKYSGTLKY
-227 YGSSL
+227 YGPSL
-232 TGAWKEAPEKSDVR
+232 TGAWKEAPEKSDVY
-246 SFDVSALVLRY
+246 SFDVSALVSS
-257 YDMTSPYECSNF
+257 YDDMVSHYDCNNF

-289 QQSVERTN
+289 QQSVERTV
-297 ETDRDGDGEVDQIV
+297 ETDLDGDGEVDQIDTRYGCV
-311 TWYDY
+311 Y
-316 ACPGFKIMQ
+316 PGFKIMQ
-325 DNGNVVATVM
+325 DNGNVLATVM
-335 FDEGYILN
+335 FDEGYSF
-343 RYDRHLSFVHFENKN
+343 RGHKALSFVHFENKN
-358 YIVAEVMKTGSD
+358 YIVAGVNKTVGD
-370 DKTESASIFYA
+370 GETEYASIFYA

-407 RKNEMVVVDFRGIE
+407 RKNEMVVVDFSTIE

>member
-34 PKSELVGIGDPAPVM
+34 PKSGLGGVGVPVPGM
-49 FTCDGKGRMY
+49 FTCDGKSRMS
-59 NYLDTDEKRV
+59 NYLDYDEKSV

-88 METYAVTKY
+88 METYLVTKY
-97 REPLWKNMSQF
+97 RELLWKNMPQF
-108 DKVVDHTVYPD
+108 DKVVDFVIDPIAIER
-119 VNHAVYPT
+119 VT
-127 AVENMTVDLI
+127 ADQI
-137 RDDMNFLCR
+137 RDLRTNDGYYVL
-146 NIYNGEPL
+146 L
-154 FGKEAVITET
+154 GKETVITET

-174 ISVNKDSLELSWD
+174 ISVNKDSLELSTE
-187 YNGKLTGHYYIGQIT
+187 YNGKLTGHYYIGKIT
-202 YSLVDS
+202 YSLVDT
-208 LALSGD
+208 LLLNGD

-227 YGSSL
+227 YGASL
-232 TGAWKEAPEKSDVR
+232 TGAWKEAPEKGDVKR
-246 SFDVSALVLRY
+246 YNVEALNLY
-257 YDMTSPYECSNF
+257 YCDMLSPYDDSRF
-269 YITQN
+269 LITQN

-283 YVVPIC
+283 YVAPIC
-289 QQSVERTN
+289 QQSVERT
-297 ETDRDGDGEVDQIV
+297 EESDLDGDGEVDQIV
-311 TWYDY
+311 TWYGCTY
-316 ACPGFKIMQ
+316 PGFKIMQ

-335 FDEGYILN
+335 FDDGYILN
-343 RYDRHLSFVHFENKN
+343 RYNRYLDFVHFENKN
-358 YIVAEVMKTGSD
+358 YIVAGVEKTVGD
-370 DKTESASIFYA
+370 GKTENASIFYA
-381 ITPGDAASIKAV
+381 IAPGDAASIKAV

-400 KATPELA
+400 KATPEFA
-407 RKNEMVVVDFRGIE
+407 RKNEMVVVDFSTIE

>member
-1 MRPTRIREIKMK
+1 MK

-34 PKSELVGIGDPAPVM
+34 PESVLGDMRVPVPVPGM
-49 FTCDGKGRMY
+49 FTCDGKSRMS
-59 NYLDTDEKRV
+59 NYLDYNEKNV
-69 KIYDENLDVEKEF
+69 KVYNEDLEVEKEF

-88 METYAVTKY
+88 AQSYAVTKY
-97 REPLWKNMSQF
+97 RELSWKNMPQF
-108 DKVVDHTVYPD
+108 DLVVDYE
-119 VNHAVYPT
+119 VNPYAIEDAT
-127 AVENMTVDLI
+127 ADRI
-137 RDDMNFLCR
+137 RNDMNYLYGYSG
-146 NIYNGEPL
+146 NPL

-174 ISVNKDSLELSWD
+174 ISVNKDSLIVSTD

-202 YSLVDS
+202 YSLVNSDS
-208 LALSGD
+208 L

-227 YGSSL
+227 YGPSL
-232 TGAWKEAPEKSDVR
+232 TGAWKEDPEKSNER
-246 SFDVSALVLRY
+246 SFEIRPLKLHY
-257 YDMTSPYECSNF
+257 YDMASLYDGDHF
-269 YITQN
+269 LITQN

-289 QQSVERTN
+289 QQSVESTT
-297 ETDRDGDGEVDQIV
+297 ETDRDGDGEPDQIV
-311 TWYDY
+311 TWYGCTY
-316 ACPGFKIMQ
+316 PGFKIMQ
-325 DNGNVVATVM
+325 DNGNVVATIM
-335 FDEGYILN
+335 LDEGYSLN
-343 RYDRHLSFVHFENKN
+343 TYDSDFTFVLFENKN
-358 YIVAEVMKTGSD
+358 YIVANVQKAGSD
-370 DKTESASIFYA
+370 GKTEYASIFYA

>member
-34 PKSELVGIGDPAPVM
+34 PKSELVGIGDPVPVM

-59 NYLDTDEKRV
+59 NYLDTGEKSV

-82 DLVLPN
+82 DLVLPKA
-88 METYAVTKY
+88 ETYTVTKY
-97 REPLWKNMSQF
+97 RELLWKNMPQL
-108 DKVVDHTVYPD
+108 DKVVDD
-119 VNHAVYPT
+119 AGYPT
-127 AVENMTVDLI
+127 AIENMTADLI
-137 RDDMNFLCR
+137 REMYELNE
-146 NIYNGEPL
+146 YNEPRRL

-174 ISVNKDSLELSWD
+174 ISVNKDSLEVSRD

-208 LALSGD
+208 LTSSGY
-214 RQQCGKYSGTLKY
+214 RQQSGKYSGTLKY
-227 YGSSL
+227 YGPSL
-232 TGAWKEAPEKSDVR
+232 TGAWKEAPEKSDVY
-246 SFDVSALVLRY
+246 SFDVSALVSS
-257 YDMTSPYECSNF
+257 YDDMVSHYDCNNF

-289 QQSVERTN
+289 QQSVERTV
-297 ETDRDGDGEVDQIV
+297 ETDLDGDGEVDQIDTRYGCV
-311 TWYDY
+311 Y
-316 ACPGFKIMQ
+316 PGFKIMQ
-325 DNGNVVATVM
+325 DNGNVLATVM
-335 FDEGYILN
+335 FDEGYSFSGYN
-343 RYDRHLSFVHFENKN
+343 DLSFVHFENKN
-358 YIVAEVMKTGSD
+358 YIVAGVKKTVGD
-370 DKTESASIFYA
+370 GETEYASIFYA

>member
-34 PKSELVGIGDPAPVM
+34 PESVLGDMRVPVPVPGM
-49 FTCDGKGRMY
+49 FTCDGKSRMS
-59 NYLDTDEKRV
+59 NYLDHNEKNV
-69 KIYDENLDVEKEF
+69 KVYNEDLEVEKEF

-88 METYAVTKY
+88 AQSYAVTKY
-97 REPLWKNMSQF
+97 RELLWKNMPQF
-108 DKVVDHTVYPD
+108 DKVVDY
-119 VNHAVYPT
+119 AVDPI
-127 AVENMTVDLI
+127 AIEKVTVDLI
-137 RDDMNFLCR
+137 RDMTEFDEYYGGSLR
-146 NIYNGEPL
+146 L

-174 ISVNKDSLELSWD
+174 ISVNKDSLEVSKD
-187 YNGKLTGHYYIGQIT
+187 YGSGKLKGHYYIGQIT
-202 YSLVDS
+202 YTLVDS
-208 LALSGD
+208 LTLSGD

-227 YGSSL
+227 YGPSL
-232 TGAWKEAPEKSDVR
+232 TGAWKEDPEKSDER
-246 SFDVSALVLRY
+246 SFEIRPINLYY
-257 YDMTSPYECSNF
+257 YDMASLYDDGHF
-269 YITQN
+269 LITQN

-289 QQSVERTN
+289 QQSVVRTE
-297 ETDRDGDGEVDQIV
+297 ETDLDGDGEADQIT
-311 TWYDY
+311 TWYGCDY
-316 ACPGFKIMQ
+316 SGFKIMQ
-325 DNGNVVATVM
+325 DNGNVVATIM
-335 FDEGYILN
+335 LDEGYSLN
-343 RYDRHLSFVHFENKN
+343 TYDSDFTFVHFENKN
-358 YIVAEVMKTGSD
+358 YIVANVQKAGND
-370 DKTESASIFYA
+370 GKTEYASVFYA

-400 KATPELA
+400 KATPEFA

>member
-34 PKSELVGIGDPAPVM
+34 PKLELVGIGDPAPVM

-69 KIYDENLDVEKEF
+69 RIYDENLDVEKEF

-108 DKVVDHTVYPD
+108 DKVVDHTVYP
-119 VNHAVYPT
+119 T
-127 AVENMTVDLI
+127 AIENMTADLI
-137 RDDMNFLCR
+137 REMYELNE
-146 NIYNGEPL
+146 YNEPRRL

-174 ISVNKDSLELSWD
+174 ISVNKDSLEVSRD

-208 LALSGD
+208 LTSSGY
-214 RQQCGKYSGTLKY
+214 RQQSGKYSGTLKY
-227 YGSSL
+227 YGPSL
-232 TGAWKEAPEKSDVR
+232 TGAWKEAPEKSDVY
-246 SFDVSALVLRY
+246 SFDVSALGLRY

-289 QQSVERTN
+289 QQSVKRTN

-343 RYDRHLSFVHFENKN
+343 RYDRQLSFVHFENKN
-358 YIVAEVMKTGSD
+358 YIVAGVMKTGSD
-370 DKTESASIFYA
+370 DKTERASIFYA

-407 RKNEMVVVDFRGIE
+407 RKNEMVVVDFSTIE

-432 GQTVMQTPVANGQTS
+432 GQTVMQTPVVNGQTS

>member
-1 MRPTRIREIKMK
+1 MCPTRIREIKMK

-34 PKSELVGIGDPAPVM
+34 PESVFGDMRAPVPVPGM
-49 FTCDGKGRMY
+49 FTCDGKSRMSK
-59 NYLDTDEKRV
+59 YLDRGEKNV
-69 KIYDENLDVEKEF
+69 KVYNEDLEVEKEF

-88 METYAVTKY
+88 AQSYAVTKY
-97 REPLWKNMSQF
+97 RELLWKNMPQF
-108 DKVVDHTVYPD
+108 DKVVDYAGAPIAIEKV
-119 VNHAVYPT
+119 
-127 AVENMTVDLI
+127 TVDLI
-137 RDDMNFLCR
+137 RDLAELNE
-146 NIYNGEPL
+146 YYEPRKI

-174 ISVNKDSLELSWD
+174 ISVNKDSLEVSKD

-208 LALSGD
+208 LTLSGD

-227 YGSSL
+227 YGPSL
-232 TGAWKEAPEKSDVR
+232 TGAWKEDPEKSNEQ
-246 SFDVSALVLRY
+246 SFEIRPLKLYY
-257 YDMTSPYECSNF
+257 YDMTSSYDDGSF
-269 YITQN
+269 LITQN

-289 QQSVERTN
+289 QLSVERTT
-297 ETDRDGDGEVDQIV
+297 ETDCDGDGEPDQIV
-311 TWYDY
+311 TWYGRTY
-316 ACPGFKIMQ
+316 PGFKIMQ
-325 DNGNVVATVM
+325 DNGNVLATIM
-335 FDEGYILN
+335 LDEGYSLN
-343 RYDRHLSFVHFENKN
+343 TYESDFTFVHFENKN
-358 YIVAEVMKTGSD
+358 YIVANVQKAGSD
-370 DKTESASIFYA
+370 GETEYASIFYA

-407 RKNEMVVVDFRGIE
+407 RKNEMVVVDFSTIE

-432 GQTVMQTPVANGQTS
+432 GQTVMQVPVANGQTS